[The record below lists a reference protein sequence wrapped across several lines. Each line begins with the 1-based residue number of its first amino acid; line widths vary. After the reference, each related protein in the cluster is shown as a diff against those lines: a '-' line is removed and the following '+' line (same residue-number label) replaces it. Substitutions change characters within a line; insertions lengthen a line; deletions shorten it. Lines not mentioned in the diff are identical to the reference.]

1 MHNNFHFLRLF
12 AAFLVFYGHGFIL
25 FGQPIASPLNHET
38 GIYIFFA
45 ISGFLI
51 SMSWDRDPHLWRFF
65 MKRALR
71 IFPAL
76 IVCVLLTLLLLGP
89 LVTSLSL
96 TEYAQHPQTLS
107 YLTNIVLLVQFSLPG
122 VFSENPYPHA
132 VNGSLWSLPVEFL
145 MYIGVALTGQLL
157 SKRWLKWV
165 VPSIW
170 LLFVLLTVN
179 WDSWIG
185 HSWVVYG
192 VDIKTA
198 IATGIYFWAGA
209 SLYQLKLNKLFTI
222 EVMGIAVI
230 LLMLTSLW
238 SSLFHLLAFA
248 LIPLIVLSFGASES
262 RWLNGFNKADYS
274 YGFYVYAFPVQQL
287 VLAIW
292 PDWSLP
298 IYFMVSLLM
307 TLTLAVLSWHWIER
321 PCLQLK
327 PRKH

>member
-51 SMSWDRDPHLWRFF
+51 SMSWDRDPHVWRFF

-76 IVCVLLTLLLLGP
+76 MVCVLLTVLLLGP
-89 LVTSLSL
+89 LMTSLPVS
-96 TEYAQHPQTLS
+96 EYAQHPQTLS
-107 YLTNIVLLVQFSLPG
+107 YLTNMALLIQFHLPG
-122 VFSENPYPHA
+122 VFSNNPYPHA

-145 MYIGVALTGQLL
+145 MYIGVAVIGQLWA
-157 SKRWLKWV
+157 KRWLKWIA
-165 VPSIW
+165 PFIW
-170 LLFVLLTVN
+170 FAFMVLTLN
-179 WDSWIG
+179 WDTWIG
-185 HSWVVYG
+185 QSWVVYG
-192 VDIKTA
+192 IDLKTA
-198 IATGIYFWAGA
+198 VATGIYFWAGA
-209 SLYQLKLNKLFTI
+209 SIYQLKLNRLFTI
-222 EVMGIAVI
+222 EVMSLALIV
-230 LLMLTSLW
+230 LLLISINP
-238 SSLFHLLAFA
+238 SLFHLFAFA
-248 LIPLIVLSFGASES
+248 LIPLIVLTFGAAES
-262 RWLNGFNKADYS
+262 RWLTWFNKADYS

-292 PDWSLP
+292 PEFSLP
-298 IYFMVSLLM
+298 MYFMVSLLI
-307 TLTLAVLSWHWIER
+307 TLSLAVLSWHWIER
-321 PCLQLK
+321 PCLHLK